1 MSLHPQEKTLLR
13 LLVHQPEQ
21 LSRNR
26 NFALFQHPR
35 AAHLRKR
42 AAHLRAIAEH
52 LQTLEPAQVEVSQ
65 QAATTTF
72 RFELSEDARRIAIV
86 DQEEL
91 DILAEDEKVRQHPR
105 LATLLR
111 SADHTHAQPTDPH
124 G

>member
-13 LLVHQPEQ
+13 LLVHQPEE

-42 AAHLRAIAEH
+42 AAHLRAIAAH
-52 LQTLEPAQVEVSQ
+52 LESLELAQIEVSQ
-65 QAATTTF
+65 QAKTTTF
-72 RFELSEDARRIAIV
+72 RFQFSEDARRIAIV
-86 DQEEL
+86 DHEEL

-111 SADHTHAQPTDPH
+111 SADYTHAQPTDPH